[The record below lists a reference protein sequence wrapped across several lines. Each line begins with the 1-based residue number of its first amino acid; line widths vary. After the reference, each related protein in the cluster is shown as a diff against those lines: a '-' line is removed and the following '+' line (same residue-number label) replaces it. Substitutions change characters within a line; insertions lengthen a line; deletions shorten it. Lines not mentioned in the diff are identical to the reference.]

1 MTAKAQDRVFG
12 KRSQQHI
19 LILASGDKVRHMA
32 IRPWMAMAAA
42 GFTGLFTVGYL
53 AATSYLVL
61 RDDLIGATMARQA
74 RMQHDYEDRIS
85 ALRSQLDRVT
95 SRQLLDQQVVEE
107 KVEKLLEQQMALS
120 LRQGKIGSLL
130 DKADEKG
137 TATGSVPVPEA
148 RPLAY
153 GKQASLAPPKTDSL
167 KALETLLSGAPAK
180 SPGKT
185 PQPVASAPSLLA
197 YAPPQESASERADRV
212 FSTVTRS
219 LKNIE
224 TEQLAHIQGLA
235 KDASGQA
242 DAITH
247 ILRGT
252 GVSVPDG
259 RLASNNSAVG
269 GPFIAADSPEAFNTS
284 LGELDLALSRLESVR
299 DTARKLPYGNPAP
312 GREITSS
319 FGTRMDP
326 FFNRPALHAGIDFRS
341 DIGAPVRA
349 SGAGRVIT
357 AGYSG
362 GYGNMVEIDHGQG
375 ITSRYGHMSRI
386 TVSEGDTVSIG
397 EKIGEAGNT
406 GRSTGPHLHYEVRRE
421 GNAVDP
427 MRFVNAGIK
436 LNTYMQ

>member
-1 MTAKAQDRVFG
+1 MTRKAHGRIFG
-12 KRSQQHI
+12 ERSQQHV

-32 IRPWMAMAAA
+32 IRPWMTIA
-42 GFTGLFTVGYL
+42 GVGFVGLFSVGYL

-74 RMQHDYEDRIS
+74 RIQHDYEDRIS

-130 DKADEKG
+130 DKADDSG
-137 TATGSVPVPEA
+137 VTTGSVPVPTVK
-148 RPLAY
+148 PLAL
-153 GKQASLAPPKTDSL
+153 GKQASLAPKADSL
-167 KALETLLSGAPAK
+167 KALETLLTGEPKKTHSAPA
-180 SPGKT
+180 STPGM
-185 PQPVASAPSLLA
+185 LA
-197 YAPPQESASERADRV
+197 YAPTQETVSERADRV

-219 LKNIE
+219 LKSIE
-224 TEQLAHIQGLA
+224 VEQLAHIQGLA

-242 DAITH
+242 DAIAR

-252 GVSVPDG
+252 GVSVPDTQHV
-259 RLASNNSAVG
+259 ASNNTAMG
-269 GPFIAADSPEAFNTS
+269 GPFIAPDSPEAFNVS
-284 LGELDLALSRLESVR
+284 LNELDSALSHLESVR

-319 FGTRMDP
+319 FGTRLDP

-375 ITSRYGHMSRI
+375 LTSRYGHLSRI
-386 TVSEGDTVSIG
+386 SVSEGDTISLG
-397 EKIGEAGNT
+397 QKIGEAGNT
-406 GRSTGPHLHYEVRRE
+406 GRSTGPHLHYEVRRD
-421 GNAVDP
+421 GTALDP
-427 MRFVNAGIK
+427 MRFVTAGTK
-436 LNTYMQ
+436 LTSYMR